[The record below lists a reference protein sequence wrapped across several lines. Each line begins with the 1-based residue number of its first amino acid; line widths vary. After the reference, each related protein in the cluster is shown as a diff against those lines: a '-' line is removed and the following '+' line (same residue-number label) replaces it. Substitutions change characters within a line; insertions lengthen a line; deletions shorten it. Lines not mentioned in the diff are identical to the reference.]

1 MKNRELF
8 ERERWKF
15 EIVEDI
21 LFYSLKMMS
30 FLPSKTNSFCSS
42 YILFIYIWNRSIFDK
57 GNWLISK
64 RLGEQTTST
73 RPSVSQKDDRGNNT
87 GDIPLIN
94 WWHFQWITLPQEST
108 NTSPLN
114 RLVSLRWRVTI
125 RSTGWRSWRV
135 LCGLAWSSQMF
146 TYGNILHI
154 THKDPITFLYLPH
167 IERHPRISETLIPYL
182 LYKER
187 SLLLR
192 DLGLLFAII

>member
-1 MKNRELF
+1 MKIRELF

-73 RPSVSQKDDRGNNT
+73 RPLISQKDDRGNNT

-114 RLVSLRWRVTI
+114 WLVSLRWRVTI
-125 RSTGWRSWRV
+125 SRQDGEADGSYVDLLGP
-135 LCGLAWSSQMF
+135 
-146 TYGNILHI
+146 
-154 THKDPITFLYLPH
+154 HKCSRM
-167 IERHPRISETLIPYL
+167 EISCTSRT
-182 LYKER
+182 KN
-187 SLLLR
+187 LLR
-192 DLGLLFAII
+192 SCIFLI

>member
-1 MKNRELF
+1 
-8 ERERWKF
+8 
-15 EIVEDI
+15 
-21 LFYSLKMMS
+21 MS

-73 RPSVSQKDDRGNNT
+73 RPLISQKDDRGNNT

-125 RSTGWRSWRV
+125 RSTGWRSWRGPMWTCLV
-135 LCGLAWSSQMF
+135 LTNAHVWKYLAHHAQRPYYVPVSSS
-146 TYGNILHI
+146 YGKTSQNLENPN
-154 THKDPITFLYLPH
+154 TRSPLQGK
-167 IERHPRISETLIPYL
+167 IPTS
-182 LYKER
+182 KG
-187 SLLLR
+187 SW
-192 DLGLLFAII
+192 FAIRHYISTRPSLFSRT